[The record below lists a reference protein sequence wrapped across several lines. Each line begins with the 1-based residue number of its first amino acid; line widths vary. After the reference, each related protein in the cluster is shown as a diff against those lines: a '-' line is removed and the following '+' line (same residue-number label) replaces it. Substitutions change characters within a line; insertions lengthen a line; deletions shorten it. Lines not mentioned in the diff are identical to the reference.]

1 MLAESI
7 TSFGDIVSMLIQQ
20 YGITGI
26 AFGGLLWLLWKNK
39 KDADTRITELEKQAD
54 ANQAQQIANYKEMIG
69 EYVELVKNKTE
80 VLAKLTTCLESMN
93 NTLLRLEDK
102 KQQDKSD

>member
-1 MLAESI
+1 MITEAI
-7 TSFGDIVSMLIQQ
+7 TSFGDIVTMLIQQ
-20 YGITGI
+20 YGITGL

-39 KDADTRITELEKQAD
+39 KDADSRITELEKQAD

-80 VLAKLTTCLESMN
+80 VLSKLTSCLESMN
-93 NTLLRLEDK
+93 NTLLRLEEK
-102 KQQDKSD
+102 KRE

>member
-1 MLAESI
+1 MIDVI
-7 TSFGDIVSMLIQQ
+7 TQLIQN
-20 YGITGI
+20 YGITGL

-39 KDADTRITELEKQAD
+39 QDADARITELEHQAD

-102 KQQDKSD
+102 KQQ

>member
-20 YGITGI
+20 YGVTGL

-39 KDADTRITELEKQAD
+39 KDADERITELEKAADTHQAS
-54 ANQAQQIANYKEMIG
+54 QVANYKEMIG
-69 EYVELVKNKTE
+69 EYVELVKGNTE
-80 VLAKLTTCLESMN
+80 VLAKLTNCLDSMN
-93 NTLLRLEDK
+93 STLLRLDNK
-102 KQQDKSD
+102 KQDKSD